1 MDNAVFDKTMEKLT
15 NATDIRLVSNKKDY
29 LNAHQNQVICHK
41 KKNLQ
46 WFSCKSYINA
56 QQTSICWDVYIRFE

>member
-1 MDNAVFDKTMEKLT
+1 MSNAVFDKIMEKLT

-46 WFSCKSYINA
+46 
-56 QQTSICWDVYIRFE
+56 